1 MKFITSLKF
10 LVLLIVALSVFTKM
24 VKRSSTASKVLTKI
38 AANAEAESFCVE
50 DGKLKIDARWLL
62 IDTYSAN
69 SGRSGVIVKNYYNN
83 QSFNCRGFV
92 QLANSGNKKQYF
104 IPYRHFSQ
112 YNGPTSLENGWVYMR
127 QLEIVL
133 INSSYVYMNIDKKVF
148 TDDINETELKNMVT
162 NLDHNQKNF
171 MTKFRQYREWMIY
184 DSSRAHFL
192 YDQQQK
198 NISTKSDLQREITT
212 KKIS

>member
-92 QLANSGNKKQYF
+92 QLANSGNKRQYF
-104 IPYRHFSQ
+104 LPFRQFSPYT
-112 YNGPTSLENGWVYMR
+112 GPYSKENGSREMR
-127 QLEIVL
+127 SIDIPLMNSYFQML
-133 INSSYVYMNIDKKVF
+133 IEKKRF
-148 TDDINETELKNMVT
+148 RTDDIN
-162 NLDHNQKNF
+162 DH
-171 MTKFRQYREWMIY
+171 
-184 DSSRAHFL
+184 DSC
-192 YDQQQK
+192 
-198 NISTKSDLQREITT
+198 
-212 KKIS
+212 